1 MATGHRNVN
10 FKVLDMSNFSAEATG
25 ILGRFL
31 PKGAYE
37 VRPNLADPTTGFL
50 LFNGKMT
57 EVNYKRH
64 AWTKNCWTLSQADF
78 LEMVDLAQI
87 FCIYS
92 CTLTV
97 KSFTGYNLPKDFL
110 AKSAHE
116 KFRLELA

>member
-1 MATGHRNVN
+1 MLELSSKFFSFLPILNALFRIEMATGHRNVN
-10 FKVLDMSNFSAEATG
+10 FKVLDMSNVSTEATG

-78 LEMVDLAQI
+78 LEMVDLA
-87 FCIYS
+87 
-92 CTLTV
+92 
-97 KSFTGYNLPKDFL
+97 
-110 AKSAHE
+110 
-116 KFRLELA
+116 